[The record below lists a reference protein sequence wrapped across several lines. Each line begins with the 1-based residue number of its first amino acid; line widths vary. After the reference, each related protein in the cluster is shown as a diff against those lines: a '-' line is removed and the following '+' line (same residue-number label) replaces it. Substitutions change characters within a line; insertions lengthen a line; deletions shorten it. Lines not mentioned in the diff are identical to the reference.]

1 MNSVSIS
8 NLSTVSLKCPLTRMG
23 NSILYIVKIAQDLQ
37 DIQEKGNCASID
49 KYRHNEFHLRQT
61 DLLLGLLVEK
71 VPYHG
76 SNR

>member
-37 DIQEKGNCASID
+37 DVQEK
-49 KYRHNEFHLRQT
+49 
-61 DLLLGLLVEK
+61 
-71 VPYHG
+71 
-76 SNR
+76 